1 MHMNKP
7 KFVRKLQ
14 RVSTDSYVI
23 NVPKALIKKF
33 GWKEKQKIEITSADN
48 SPEIQLKDWKNS

>member
-1 MHMNKP
+1 MQKP
-7 KFVRKLQ
+7 VFVRKLQ

-33 GWKEKQKIEITSADN
+33 GWREKQKVQITADEAK
-48 SPEIQLKDWKNS
+48 PTIQLKDWKK

>member
-1 MHMNKP
+1 MSKQS
-7 KFVRKLQ
+7 FVRKLQ

-33 GWKEKQKIEITSADN
+33 GWKEKQKIEISASGDK
-48 SPEIQLKDWKNS
+48 PEFKVKDWEK

>member
-1 MHMNKP
+1 MNKQT
-7 KFVRKLQ
+7 FVRKLQ

-33 GWKEKQKIEITSADN
+33 GWKEKQKIEISATD
-48 SPEIQLKDWKNS
+48 SKPELKVDDWEK